1 MKSKM
6 KFSLKANLLERT
18 IFVLGTLL
26 VFSSNF
32 FISNNISAIKDD
44 LAYKERNIN
53 QVQLHGESREHWLA
67 QYNNSVSK
75 HPHDRDLIAINAFKL
90 YTSTDQLI
98 TTLKNLSYFQGE
110 RDSQL
115 LINKKNERFKYAEK
129 LLKCDDVEALVQLT
143 NEITEKH
150 DQTVEELTKIV
161 MEDWKELQLR
171 AYGIEKRKNLS
182 GLYGSILIAIAFL
195 LREYKDYKKKLHNEN

>member
-195 LREYKDYKKKLHNEN
+195 LREYKDYKKK